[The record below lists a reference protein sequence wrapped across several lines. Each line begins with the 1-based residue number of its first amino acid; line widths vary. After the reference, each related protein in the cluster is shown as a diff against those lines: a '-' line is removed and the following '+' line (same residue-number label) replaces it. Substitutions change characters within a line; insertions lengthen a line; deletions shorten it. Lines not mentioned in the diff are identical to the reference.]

1 MAETAGGWFPVS
13 AGGCAARCAGPAPH
27 RHRLGEGVRRSALDT
42 RERESETVFSTKRIA
57 ERLKHALADTKAFLK
72 RLLHLRVRESRTMP
86 HGSWSSG
93 TRHIKTIYNY
103 TSDS

>member
-1 MAETAGGWFPVS
+1 MVS
-13 AGGCAARCAGPAPH
+13 GLGRWLRRALPDR

-42 RERESETVFSTKRIA
+42 REARIECETVFSTKRIA

-72 RLLHLRVRESRTMP
+72 RLLHLRLRVRESRMMP

-93 TRHIKTIYNY
+93 TGHIKTIYNY

>member
-1 MAETAGGWFPVS
+1 MVS
-13 AGGCAARCAGPAPH
+13 GLGRWLRRALPDR

-42 RERESETVFSTKRIA
+42 REARIECETVFSTKRIA

-72 RLLHLRVRESRTMP
+72 RLLHLRVRESRSSDDAP

-103 TSDS
+103 TSDF